1 MILIKLLKLF
11 TDNEL
16 VEILKELKVKIVSK
30 GIDVEVK
37 LIKDEVEVKNFIEN
51 INNILKTN
59 CRLNN
64 FS

>member
-1 MILIKLLKLF
+1 MF